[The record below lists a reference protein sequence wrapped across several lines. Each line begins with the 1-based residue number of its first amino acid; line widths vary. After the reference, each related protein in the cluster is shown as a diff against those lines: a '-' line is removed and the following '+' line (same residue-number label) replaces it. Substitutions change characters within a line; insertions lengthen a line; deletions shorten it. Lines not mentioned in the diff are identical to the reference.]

1 MMHKITSQEEN
12 NFIKTLEKELNV
24 NLSRVQLKDV
34 HAQIRGIIGVN
45 DKIEKF
51 EENLLDM
58 SSGQLDRYLKIC
70 TEILNNDSFRS
81 TVQMLQKSGV
91 MNQLEKMS
99 TEDRKKAVQ
108 GFANVLEHRN
118 QVKSTYKVA
127 PTSPKIKGNS
137 DITNGE
143 GR

>member
-1 MMHKITSQEEN
+1 
-12 NFIKTLEKELNV
+12 
-24 NLSRVQLKDV
+24 
-34 HAQIRGIIGVN
+34 
-45 DKIEKF
+45 
-51 EENLLDM
+51 M